1 MTRAEGCFLRDLWTA
16 ACLPLVIG
24 ENDTTYVKIPTLEN
38 RVIVQNQGVQLS
50 DKRTLSAS

>member
-1 MTRAEGCFLRDLWTA
+1 MTRAEGCFLRDLWTT
-16 ACLPLVIG
+16 ACLLLVIG
-24 ENDTTYVKIPTLEN
+24 ENDTTYVKIPTLGN

>member
-1 MTRAEGCFLRDLWTA
+1 MTRAEGCFLRDLWTT
-16 ACLPLVIG
+16 ACLPLVTG
-24 ENDTTYVKIPTLEN
+24 ENDTTYVKIPTLGN